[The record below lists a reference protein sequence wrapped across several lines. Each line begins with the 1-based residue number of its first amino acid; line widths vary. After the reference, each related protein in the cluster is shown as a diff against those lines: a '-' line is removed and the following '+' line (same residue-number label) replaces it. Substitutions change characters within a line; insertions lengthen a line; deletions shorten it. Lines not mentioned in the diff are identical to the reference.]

1 MERAVLVDS
10 SAWVEYL
17 RRTGS
22 PTNLRLRELLAT
34 RRRVATTEPIVLEML
49 MGAQSEAHADRL
61 RKLLVSLELHPLEG
75 LQDAERAARIFRG
88 CRRRGHTVR
97 SSVDCL
103 IAAVALRADL
113 PVLALDRDFDA
124 IAEETGLELV

>member
-1 MERAVLVDS
+1 MLVDS

-17 RRTGS
+17 RRTES
-22 PTNLRLRELLAT
+22 PTNVRLRELLAA
-34 RRRVATTEPIVLEML
+34 RRRVAITEPIVFEVL

-61 RKLLVSLELHPLEG
+61 RRLLVSLELRPLEG
-75 LQDAERAARIFRG
+75 LRDAERAAQIYRG

-113 PVLALDRDFDA
+113 PVLALDRDFEA